1 MDRRNQER
9 IFWFLVLSI
18 ILLLGYLVYYLNTE
32 SYQCLENP
40 LVYGIKNI
48 NSEQGIFS
56 CTCSS
61 PETGSVFITKDGIS
75 LLNNYNSIFTTK

>member
-1 MDRRNQER
+1 MDKRLQER
-9 IFWFLVLSI
+9 IFWILVFLI

-32 SYQCLENP
+32 SYECLENP

-48 NSEQGIFS
+48 ESKWGIFS

-61 PETGSVFITKDGIS
+61 PKIDPILITKDGIS
-75 LLNNYNSIFTTK
+75 SLDNYNSKLTTK